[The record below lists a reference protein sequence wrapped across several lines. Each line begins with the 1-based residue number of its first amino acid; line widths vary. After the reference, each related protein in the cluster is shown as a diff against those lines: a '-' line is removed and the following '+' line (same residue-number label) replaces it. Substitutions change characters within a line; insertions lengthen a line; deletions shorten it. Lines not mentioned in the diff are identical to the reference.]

1 MAKSQFTTIEIRYLV
16 GTRKEMIENMFTH
29 KKKVEQ
35 VPDGVQHIFE
45 MEGLDKNQNEIISVR
60 SFCKKGRSD
69 IGKDVK
75 AYKIRQPGSVCTEC
89 AEAWKADPRS
99 PWHAWETGEK
109 IKTS

>member
-16 GTRKEMIENMFTH
+16 NVKTETIENMFTH
-29 KKKVEQ
+29 QKKEVHT
-35 VPDGVQHIFE
+35 PDGDQHIFE
-45 MEGLDKNQNEIISVR
+45 MEGLDKNNNEIISVR

-75 AYKIRQPGSVCTEC
+75 AYKIRQPGPVCTEC

-109 IKTS
+109 IKSS